1 MKLSQFN
8 LIVFFAFTFFQT
20 AFSQCVGN
28 NPNLGNDTSVCV
40 GQSIVL
46 SSAGTYNSY
55 LWNNNSTQPTRSVNQ
70 PGTYWLQTG
79 VIGNNL
85 IVNGDF
91 EAGNTG
97 FVTDYVIGT
106 GGNFGQLSLEGTYAI
121 TSSPSAA
128 HSNFNSCSDHTPT
141 PGTEMMVVNGSGNS
155 NTKVWCQTMS
165 VSPNTDYQFSTWASS
180 ALNDANVA
188 QLQFSINSSTL
199 GAVFSPPST
208 GCSWTQFSQNWNSG
222 IQTNAQICIVNQNIG
237 ISGNDFMIDDISFAP
252 ICYERDTI
260 VVSAIPSPVITVTPN
275 DTICV
280 GELSNIVASSVS
292 SNLTYT
298 WNPGS
303 IVSNTLN
310 VSPAASAF
318 YNVNAVDVNGC
329 VSNLVSRLVKVQV
342 SPTVNLQHVDTIC
355 AGNQVSITANTTGT
369 NLTYT
374 WNPNLSTTNVLVD
387 SPQNSQSYTVKVTNP
402 IGCSAFDT
410 ANVYVIP
417 QLVASISGDL
427 LICDDGS
434 TVLSVSGNQA
444 NMNFIWSNGSVGNS
458 INVDANQVGEYSVI
472 GSFQNCPTAF
482 DTVVVSIQPTP
493 QLSLPSDFVICPG
506 EQVSAT
512 ATSTT
517 AGAVFNWLNL
527 SETGNT
533 QLISMTDN
541 GYIYVTAQVGNCVS
555 PVDSFYIE
563 VMPICDFEIP
573 NVFTPNG
580 DNSNEFFQLVSF
592 DGIKTLTCVILNR
605 WGNTIA
611 SFDKPN
617 FAWDGTDGNGHKVA
631 DGTYFYIIE
640 ATTFGEKSF
649 KEQGI
654 VQLVR

>member
-1 MKLSQFN
+1 MKLFFFN
-8 LIVFFAFTFFQT
+8 LFVFFAFTSFQT
-20 AFSQCVGN
+20 VFSQCIGN
-28 NPNLGNDTSVCV
+28 NPNLGADTSVCS
-40 GQSIVL
+40 GQSIIL
-46 SSAGTYNSY
+46 SSTGTYNSY
-55 LWNNNSTQPTRSVNQ
+55 LWNNNSTQATRTVNQ
-70 PGTYWLQTG
+70 PGLYWLQTG

-91 EAGNTG
+91 EQGNSG
-97 FVTDYVIGT
+97 FITDYVVGT
-106 GGNFGQLSLEGTYAI
+106 GGSFGLLSLEGRYAI
-121 TSSPSAA
+121 ASSPSTA
-128 HSNFNSCSDHTPT
+128 HSNFNQCDDHTPN
-141 PGTEMMVVNGSGNS
+141 PGTQMMVVNGAGNS
-155 NTKVWCQTMS
+155 NTKVWCQT
-165 VSPNTDYQFSTWASS
+165 VATTPNTDYQFSTWASS

-199 GAVFSPPST
+199 GAVFSPPAT
-208 GCSWTQFSQNWNSG
+208 GCTWTQFYQTWNSG

-237 ISGNDFMIDDISFAP
+237 VSGNDFMIDDISFAP
-252 ICYERDTI
+252 ICYERDSI
-260 VVSAIPSPVITVTPN
+260 VVSAIPSPVITATPN

-280 GELSNIVASSVS
+280 GELSNIVASSNS

-298 WNPGS
+298 WNPGN

-310 VSPAASAF
+310 VSPATSAF
-318 YNVNAVDVNGC
+318 YNVNAVDANGC
-329 VSNLVSRLVKVQV
+329 ASNLISRLVKVQA
-342 SPTVNLQHVDTIC
+342 SPTVDLQYADTIC
-355 AGNQVSITANTTGT
+355 AGNQASIIANVTGT

-374 WNPNLSTTNVLVD
+374 WSPNLSTNNVLID
-387 SPQNSQSYTVKVTNP
+387 LPQNSQAYSVKVTNP

-410 ANVYVIP
+410 ANIYVIP
-417 QLVASISGDL
+417 QLTTSISGDL

-444 NMNFIWSNGSVGNS
+444 NMNFIWSNGSTGNS
-458 INVDANQVGEYSVI
+458 INVNATDAGEYSVV

-493 QLSLPSDFVICPG
+493 QLSLPGDYVICPG

-517 AGAVFNWLNL
+517 AGAVFNWVNL
-527 SETGNT
+527 GQTGNT
-533 QLISMTDN
+533 QLISMIDD

-555 PVDSFYIE
+555 AVDSFYIK

-580 DNSNEFFQLVSF
+580 DNSNDFFQLVSF
-592 DGIKTLTCVILNR
+592 DGIKSLTCVIINR
-605 WGNTIA
+605 WGNTVA
-611 SFDKPN
+611 TFDKPN
-617 FAWDGTDGNGHKVA
+617 FAWDGTDGNGHKLS

-649 KEQGI
+649 KEHGM